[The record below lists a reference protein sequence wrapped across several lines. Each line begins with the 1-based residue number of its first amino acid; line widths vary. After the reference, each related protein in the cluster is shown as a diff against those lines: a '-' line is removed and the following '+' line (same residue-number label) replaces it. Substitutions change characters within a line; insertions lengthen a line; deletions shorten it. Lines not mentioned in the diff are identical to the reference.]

1 MQKMKRIGAIF
12 LLALVLLWVPCHGG
26 YAASPT
32 FSGLWNTD
40 QGELRIEV
48 AGNRLTGLFPLS
60 SRKLDGIVTGM
71 RSSGTWREPPTY
83 GPPHSLGKFEVTL
96 SGDGMQFTGRIFD
109 SAGKLVGGISGERP
123 VNPSISLSGTWATN
137 VGDVRLMHSGTQLGG
152 FHYGLQAAIS
162 GSVDPSG
169 KISFSVLKEKQTVAK
184 IVGSFVGNGRV
195 FKGWWR
201 EPPSYAPPD
210 EAGRVVFEFAA
221 DGSFAGTIYNGQDK
235 VGLTLSG
242 KRK

>member
-1 MQKMKRIGAIF
+1 MKRIGAIV
-12 LLALVLLWVPCHGG
+12 LLALALLWIPCYDG
-26 YAASPT
+26 YAATPS

-40 QGELRIEV
+40 QGELRIDV

-60 SRKLDGIVTGM
+60 SRKLEGTVAGL

-83 GPPHSLGKFEVTL
+83 SPPHSLGKFEVAL
-96 SGDGMQFTGRIFD
+96 AGDGMRFTGKIFD
-109 SAGKLVGGISGERP
+109 SAGKLVGEINGERP
-123 VNPSISLSGTWATN
+123 VNPAIALSGTWSTN
-137 VGDVRLMHSGTQLGG
+137 VGDVRLMRTGTQLSG
-152 FHYGLQAAIS
+152 FHYGLQAVIS

-169 KISFSVLKEKQTVAK
+169 KISFSVLKEKQTIAK
-184 IVGSFVGNGRV
+184 IVGSFVGTGRV
-195 FKGWWR
+195 FKGWWS

-221 DGSFAGTIYNGQDK
+221 DGAFTGTVYNGQDK
-235 VGLTLSG
+235 VGVTLSG